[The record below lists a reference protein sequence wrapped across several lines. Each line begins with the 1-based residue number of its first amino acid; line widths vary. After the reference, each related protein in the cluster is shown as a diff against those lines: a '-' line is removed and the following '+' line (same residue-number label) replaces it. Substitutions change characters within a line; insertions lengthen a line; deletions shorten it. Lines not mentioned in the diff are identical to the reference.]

1 LICQSQRALVYI
13 LQLTL
18 SKKSRRLKKMEGQW
32 QKYKNVLVDKTAV
45 SKMVLVK
52 VPHSL
57 GEFSAFKSGSAVL
70 SQCILKSLLQ
80 LFFLYKYHNKS
91 PVKNAT

>member
-1 LICQSQRALVYI
+1 
-13 LQLTL
+13 
-18 SKKSRRLKKMEGQW
+18 
-32 QKYKNVLVDKTAV
+32 
-45 SKMVLVK
+45 MVLVK